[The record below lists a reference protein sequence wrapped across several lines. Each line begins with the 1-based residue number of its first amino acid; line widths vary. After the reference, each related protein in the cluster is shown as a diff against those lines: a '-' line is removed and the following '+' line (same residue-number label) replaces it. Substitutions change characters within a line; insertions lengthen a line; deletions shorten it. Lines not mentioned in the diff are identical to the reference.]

1 MKHLI
6 LIGDS
11 IRMGYQPFVQQLL
24 EGKARVTGPEE
35 NCGTSAKTRDNLQT
49 WVLDQQPDIVHINTG
64 LHDLAREPRNV
75 PNTTLSVD
83 DIYQQPVRVPGPDYV
98 ENVRHNL
105 LAILDAG
112 IQVIWATTTPVIS
125 LAKMTPA
132 RLEADVENYNRMALA
147 VAQNELKLPINN
159 LFTFIMQQGKENM
172 LKDDGVH
179 FEEANSRKLA
189 EQVVA
194 AVTPFL

>member
-35 NCGTSAKTRDNLQT
+35 NCGTSAKTRDNLQA
-49 WVLDQQPDIVHINTG
+49 WVLDQQPDIVHINVG
-64 LHDLAREPRNV
+64 LHDLARDG
-75 PNTTLSVD
+75 SAD
-83 DIYQQPVRVPGPDYV
+83 APVRVPGPEYV
-98 ENVRHNL
+98 ENVRQNL
-105 LAILDAG
+105 QAILDAG

-125 LAKMTPA
+125 LAKMNPA

-147 VAQNELKLPINN
+147 VAQNELNLPIND
-159 LFTFIMQQGKENM
+159 LFTFIMQQGKENL
-172 LKDDGVH
+172 LKEDGVH